1 MGVDYFVFYTEA
13 SAVCIL
19 ILLMILINDR
29 LYRTQQEKQIWF
41 SRAVVSFILYFVSD
55 ACWAAMLSGQFPR
68 VRIFVELFNFSN
80 YFLLSLMAYGLFMF
94 IAASEKMPFRN
105 SKNKRLLCFLPV
117 MVTTLVMLILYRS
130 DPLFWI
136 NENNELN
143 DLYYP
148 LMIATPSVYLLA
160 SFVFS
165 VINSRKSDIKEE
177 RRLYLLIG
185 SIPIGV
191 MAFGM
196 IQVVG
201 LNAPTFC
208 FGCTIMW
215 LWFYLQNLQTMISV
229 DDLTHLNNR
238 RQINRYMEQIRFD
251 EDAPTYFM
259 MIDVNRFKTIND
271 TYGHAEGDK
280 ALVFVA
286 DSLRQACEHIRASA
300 FIGRYGGDEFVIIIQ
315 DPEEGEHPEQIV
327 ETLRTFLTE
336 KQRENRLPYDLGIG
350 IGYEELRDK
359 NDTPAACLIRADE
372 KLYIDKKKNG
382 MGR

>member
-1 MGVDYFVFYTEA
+1 MGFDYFVFYTEA